1 MPQALPNLI
10 GPSCKTTVTCAAR
23 ELPHSHM
30 HGSCRVDSAVP
41 AHTQQ
46 HCLQRVSAA
55 AVSFVSCSIYM
66 FVVGLTALVWGPAS
80 DK

>member
-1 MPQALPNLI
+1 
-10 GPSCKTTVTCAAR
+10 
-23 ELPHSHM
+23 M